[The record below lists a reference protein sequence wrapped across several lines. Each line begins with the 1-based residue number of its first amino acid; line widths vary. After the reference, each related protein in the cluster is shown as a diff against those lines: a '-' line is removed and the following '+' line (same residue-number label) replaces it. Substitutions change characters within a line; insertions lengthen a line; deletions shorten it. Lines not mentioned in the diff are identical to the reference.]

1 MFFVTLW
8 PNALIKA
15 PWNLSLTARVNLRGG
30 GHTLES
36 SLRAL
41 EPELLPFTLF
51 RPEPIRQ
58 GPEHRLPSF
67 NCCLHLK
74 PPRLLWIVF
83 FFYFHSIPH
92 RISANKLSKCL
103 SKSPKLPCSLLSFLS
118 HVWQNKCK
126 PHNKR
131 YTENI
136 QLVVHK
142 PYLGSFSSN
151 AAITWVAIIT
161 L

>member
-51 RPEPIRQ
+51 RPEPVRQ

-67 NCCLHLK
+67 DCCLHLK

-83 FFYFHSIPH
+83 FFF
-92 RISANKLSKCL
+92 ISTPFPIGYQQINYQNVSLKVPNCLALCFLFSLTCGKTNANHTTKDTRKTS
-103 SKSPKLPCSLLSFLS
+103 SLLSTSLTLAPFL
-118 HVWQNKCK
+118 
-126 PHNKR
+126 PM
-131 YTENI
+131 
-136 QLVVHK
+136 L
-142 PYLGSFSSN
+142 P
-151 AAITWVAIIT
+151 
-161 L
+161 